1 MYRGWVAD
9 GGGGGGGGGG
19 GTVGWIMA
27 RVNDNAA
34 CTL

>member
-9 GGGGGGGGGG
+9 GGGGGG